1 MVFKT
6 LFVLCVAL
14 EFVFV
19 PLFLKYSWPDK
30 CWKSFGFKM
39 VCSALFFASGLLAMK
54 ISGHSAEISVYTKYI
69 LWGLFLG
76 WLGDMFLH
84 LITDKIWVF
93 GLGLFAFLGGHIF
106 YIVAFQKVIERTYPD
121 KGFFEWYEIL
131 AVAVLVGVIL
141 VYAFVKKKQ
150 GKLAA
155 GKIYM
160 IISVVM
166 YAVTIS
172 AMLAKAFRLCI
183 GEWLWGMTDDK
194 TMAMIFVTVALGAVL
209 FVLSDGSLGI
219 ILFAGQKKNRP
230 LKIFNIATYFVA
242 QILLASSIFFIN
254 VPVLYGT

>member
-1 MVFKT
+1 MIWKI
-6 LFVLCVAL
+6 LFAVVVAA

-19 PLFLKYSWPDK
+19 PLFLKYSWPQK

-39 VCSALFFASGLLAMK
+39 ICSALFFSAGLLAMK
-54 ISGHSAEISVYTKYI
+54 ISGHSASASPYTKLI
-69 LWGLFLG
+69 LWGLFFG

-93 GLGLFAFLGGHIF
+93 GLGLFAFLGGHVF
-106 YIVAFQKVIERTYPD
+106 YIFAFQEVIKKTYPD
-121 KGFFEWYEIL
+121 KAFFAWYEIL
-131 AVAVLVGVIL
+131 AVAVLVGLIL
-141 VYAFVKKKQ
+141 LYAAMKKKQ

-155 GKIYM
+155 GKVYM
-160 IISVVM
+160 VIPVVL

-183 GEWLWGMTDDK
+183 GEWLYGMNEQV
-194 TMAMIFVTVALGAVL
+194 AMLFVTIALGAVL

-230 LKIFNIATYFVA
+230 LKIFNIATYFTA
-242 QILLASSIFFIN
+242 QILLASSIFFVYTPI
-254 VPVLYGT
+254 LYGT

>member
-1 MVFKT
+1 MIWKI
-6 LFVLCVAL
+6 LFAVVVAA

-19 PLFLKYSWPDK
+19 PLFLKYSWPEK

-39 VCSALFFASGLLAMK
+39 ICSALFFSAGLLAMK
-54 ISGHSAEISVYTKYI
+54 ISGHSASTSPYTKLV
-69 LWGLFLG
+69 LWGLFFG

-106 YIVAFQKVIERTYPD
+106 YIFAFQKAIAKTYPD
-121 KGFFEWYEIL
+121 RGFLEWYEIL
-131 AVAVLVGVIL
+131 AVAVLIGLIL
-141 VYAFVKKKQ
+141 LYATIKKKQ

-160 IISVVM
+160 VIPVVL

-172 AMLAKAFRLCI
+172 TMLAKAFRLCV
-183 GEWLWGMTDDK
+183 GEWLYGMNEHI
-194 TMAMIFVTVALGAVL
+194 AALFVTVALGAVL
-209 FVLSDGSLGI
+209 FVLSDGSLGM

-230 LKIFNIATYFVA
+230 LKIFNIATYFAA
-242 QILLASSIFFIN
+242 QILLASSIF
-254 VPVLYGT
+254 VVYTPVLYGT